1 MYNHDY
7 YATLDQAMVKLL
19 KHTALN
25 GLRTLNAIAMYLFM
39 QPIRLCEY
47 IEDCIR
53 MERDSE
59 RDSQKETEIRF
70 ENLKQNGHI

>member
-1 MYNHDY
+1 MYDHDY
-7 YATLDQAMVKLL
+7 YATLDQGMVKLL

-53 MERDSE
+53 MERDS
-59 RDSQKETEIRF
+59 QKETEIRF

>member
-1 MYNHDY
+1 MYNYDY

-25 GLRTLNAIAMYLFM
+25 SLRTLIAIALYLFM

-53 MERDSE
+53 MERDS
-59 RDSQKETEIRF
+59 QKETEIRF

>member
-47 IEDCIR
+47 IDDCIR
-53 MERDSE
+53 ME

>member
-1 MYNHDY
+1 MYDHDY
-7 YATLDQAMVKLL
+7 YATLDQAMGKLL
-19 KHTALN
+19 KHTVVN

-47 IEDCIR
+47 IEDCIQ
-53 MERDSE
+53 MERDSQ
-59 RDSQKETEIRF
+59 RETEIRF

>member
-1 MYNHDY
+1 MYDHDY
-7 YATLDQAMVKLL
+7 YATLDQAMGKLL
-19 KHTALN
+19 KHTAVN

-53 MERDSE
+53 MERDS
-59 RDSQKETEIRF
+59 QKETEIRF

>member
-25 GLRTLNAIAMYLFM
+25 GLRTLNAIALYLFM

-53 MERDSE
+53 MERDSQ
-59 RDSQKETEIRF
+59 RETEIRF

>member
-7 YATLDQAMVKLL
+7 YATLDQATVKQL
-19 KHTALN
+19 KYTALN
-25 GLRTLNAIAMYLFM
+25 ILRTLIAIALYLFL
-39 QPIRLCEY
+39 QPVRLYEY
-47 IEDCIR
+47 IEDCFR
-53 MERDSE
+53 ME

>member
-53 MERDSE
+53 MERDS
-59 RDSQKETEIRF
+59 QKETEIRF

>member
-25 GLRTLNAIAMYLFM
+25 GLWTLIAIATYLFM

-53 MERDSE
+53 MERDS
-59 RDSQKETEIRF
+59 QKETEIRF

>member
-47 IEDCIR
+47 IEDCIQ
-53 MERDSE
+53 MERDNQ
-59 RDSQKETEIRF
+59 RETEIRF

>member
-25 GLRTLNAIAMYLFM
+25 GLRTLIAIALYLFV

-53 MERDSE
+53 MERN
-59 RDSQKETEIRF
+59 SQKETEIRF

>member
-19 KHTALN
+19 KYTALN
-25 GLRTLNAIAMYLFM
+25 GLRTLIAIAVYLFM

-53 MERDSE
+53 MERDS
-59 RDSQKETEIRF
+59 QKKTEIRF
-70 ENLKQNGHI
+70 ENLKQHGHI

>member
-19 KHTALN
+19 KYTALN
-25 GLRTLNAIAMYLFM
+25 GLRTLIAITVYLFM

-47 IEDCIR
+47 IGDCIR
-53 MERDSE
+53 MERDN
-59 RDSQKETEIRF
+59 QKETEIRF

>member
-7 YATLDQAMVKLL
+7 YATLDQAIVKLL

-53 MERDSE
+53 MERDS
-59 RDSQKETEIRF
+59 QKETEIRF

>member
-7 YATLDQAMVKLL
+7 YATLNQAMVKLL

-53 MERDSE
+53 IEC
-59 RDSQKETEIRF
+59 DSQKETEIRF
-70 ENLKQNGHI
+70 DNLKQHGHI

>member
-25 GLRTLNAIAMYLFM
+25 GLRTLNAIEMYLFM

-53 MERDSE
+53 MERDS
-59 RDSQKETEIRF
+59 QKETEIRF

>member
-1 MYNHDY
+1 MYNYDY

-25 GLRTLNAIAMYLFM
+25 SLRALIAIALYLFM
-39 QPIRLCEY
+39 QPVRLCEY

-53 MERDSE
+53 ME

>member
-7 YATLDQAMVKLL
+7 YATLDQAMVKQL
-19 KHTALN
+19 KYTALN
-25 GLRTLNAIAMYLFM
+25 ILRTLIAIALYLFL
-39 QPIRLCEY
+39 QPVRLCEY
-47 IEDCIR
+47 MEDCFR
-53 MERDSE
+53 ME

>member
-7 YATLDQAMVKLL
+7 YATLDQAMGKLL
-19 KHTALN
+19 KHTAVN

-53 MERDSE
+53 MERDS
-59 RDSQKETEIRF
+59 QKETEIRF

>member
-25 GLRTLNAIAMYLFM
+25 GLRTLIAIALYLFM

-53 MERDSE
+53 MERDS
-59 RDSQKETEIRF
+59 QKETEIRF

>member
-25 GLRTLNAIAMYLFM
+25 GLRTLIAIAVYLFM

-47 IEDCIR
+47 IDDYIR
-53 MERDSE
+53 ME

>member
-7 YATLDQAMVKLL
+7 YATLDQAMMKLL

-53 MERDSE
+53 MERDS
-59 RDSQKETEIRF
+59 QKETEIRF

>member
-1 MYNHDY
+1 MYDHDY
-7 YATLDQAMVKLL
+7 YATLDQAMSKLL
-19 KHTALN
+19 KHTAVN

-53 MERDSE
+53 MERDS
-59 RDSQKETEIRF
+59 QKETEIRF
-70 ENLKQNGHI
+70 ENLTQNGHI

>member
-19 KHTALN
+19 KHAALN
-25 GLRTLNAIAMYLFM
+25 RLRTLNAIAMYLFM

-53 MERDSE
+53 MERDSQE
-59 RDSQKETEIRF
+59 ETEIRF

>member
-7 YATLDQAMVKLL
+7 YATLDQTMVKQL
-19 KHTALN
+19 KYTALN
-25 GLRTLNAIAMYLFM
+25 ILRTLIAIALYLFL
-39 QPIRLCEY
+39 QPVRLYEY
-47 IEDCIR
+47 IEDCFR
-53 MERDSE
+53 ME

>member
-39 QPIRLCEY
+39 QPIRLCEF
-47 IEDCIR
+47 IEDYIR
-53 MERDSE
+53 ME

>member
-25 GLRTLNAIAMYLFM
+25 VLRTLNAIAMYLFM

-53 MERDSE
+53 MERDS
-59 RDSQKETEIRF
+59 QKETEIRF

>member
-39 QPIRLCEY
+39 QPVRLCEY

-53 MERDSE
+53 ME

-70 ENLKQNGHI
+70 ENLKQHGHI